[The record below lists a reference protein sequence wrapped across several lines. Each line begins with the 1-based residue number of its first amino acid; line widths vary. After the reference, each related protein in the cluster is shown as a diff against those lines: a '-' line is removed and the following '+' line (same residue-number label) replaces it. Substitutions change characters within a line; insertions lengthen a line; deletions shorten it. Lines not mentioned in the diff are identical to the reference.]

1 MSRKI
6 LDCRAREIII
16 MVDDYFEK
24 EKRQS
29 KALLQRVTQS
39 LKEASETSK
48 DIVISKETAMEI
60 LQHLQNTTRVT
71 QRVMSA
77 TGVAKNTVARIRY
90 EKEVA
95 IATGTEIKTP
105 VKKKRGKIEFLD
117 KFALVALRNIVN
129 AMYADSEEIPTMRQI
144 LATARQE
151 LNYKGSETTLRK
163 IIKNTLGFQRSQK

>member
-1 MSRKI
+1 
-6 LDCRAREIII
+6 

-39 LKEASETSK
+39 LKEASKTSK

-77 TGVAKNTVARIRY
+77 TGVAKNTGKNKVRERSCHSDRY
-90 EKEVA
+90 
-95 IATGTEIKTP
+95 
-105 VKKKRGKIEFLD
+105 
-117 KFALVALRNIVN
+117 
-129 AMYADSEEIPTMRQI
+129 
-144 LATARQE
+144 
-151 LNYKGSETTLRK
+151 
-163 IIKNTLGFQRSQK
+163 